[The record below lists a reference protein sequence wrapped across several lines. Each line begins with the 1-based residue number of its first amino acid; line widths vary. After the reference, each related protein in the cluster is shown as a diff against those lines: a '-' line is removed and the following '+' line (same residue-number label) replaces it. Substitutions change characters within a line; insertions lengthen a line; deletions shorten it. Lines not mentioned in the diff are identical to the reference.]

1 LSARLYEPSASGTV
15 SEATLRDTAEV
26 LGRLN
31 RKLRA
36 HHLGYYLA
44 MRDLLDPRQI
54 QNYQRLRGYASAM
67 RSGEHGHDHA
77 GHGEQ

>member
-1 LSARLYEPSASGTV
+1 MALA
-15 SEATLRDTAEV
+15 AE
-26 LGRLN
+26 LN
-31 RKLRA
+31 
-36 HHLGYYLA
+36 GY
-44 MRDLLDPRQI
+44 I